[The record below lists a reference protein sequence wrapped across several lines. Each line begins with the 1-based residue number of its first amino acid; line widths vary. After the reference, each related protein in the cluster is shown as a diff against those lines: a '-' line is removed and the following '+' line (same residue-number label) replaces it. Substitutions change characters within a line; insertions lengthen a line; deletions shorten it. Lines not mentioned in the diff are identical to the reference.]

1 MQITCCR
8 GGNAFL
14 LVVDILVYVFINNNN
29 KKKKQGERVKCKIE
43 SAAFPY
49 FSVSELTFYAR
60 LGKNSPLPSHFWF
73 LS

>member
-29 KKKKQGERVKCKIE
+29 KKKQGERVKCKID